1 MTEQEENNIL
11 DESDFESTSRRHRH
25 PQRQR
30 GRFFIVRQFLNLI
43 FMIMSVVGAL
53 MYVGVFGD
61 GVEEQMG
68 AIVIIVAI
76 CFKMAECALRYL
88 VMIAFLITFSVVAHA
103 QLSDET
109 LNTFDATTNTFNP
122 NRASDSL
129 HASHKEVPK
138 GFYVWTIDE
147 RFGDRT
153 IQKPD
158 TAMHLFMNS
167 ALTDGPHGEY
177 NFIGN
182 LGAPRISRFATDRD
196 YTAQWDF
203 MEPYSY
209 FVTKPS
215 QLHFTNTLSP
225 ITNLTYHSGGGSTE
239 GEDHLKALI
248 AVNAN
253 KRLGFG
259 FKFDYDYG
267 RGYYQNQANSLFDYT
282 MWGSYVGSRYQAHLL
297 LSFDHMKTTEN
308 GGISNDAYITH
319 PTNFNQTFSE
329 REIPVRLKSNWNRN
343 DNFYATFSHRYNI
356 GFYRKVEMTE
366 EEKEARRFALRAKR
380 EKEEQEAQEKAEK
393 TGRNAEDILREQRT
407 NFKGREA
414 GERVSSR
421 SIEDVRRGIAKKD
434 DAAGAVDSLAM
445 KVKTE
450 STDTSWLKEEYVPVT
465 SFIHTLQFKK
475 YRHIY
480 EANESPDNYYS
491 NTYNIPIEGNNG
503 SAIND
508 ETYAHLLKN
517 TFAVGLLE
525 GFNKYIPMGA
535 KVFITHQLRYAKL
548 PKLNTAETEVYNEN
562 EVYIGGQL
570 INTRG
575 KVLRYN
581 ALAEIGVVGPVAGD
595 LRFEGNGE
603 ARFKLFRDTAKVEL
617 KAFYHLT
624 NASFL
629 QRHYHSKH
637 FWWDNNFSKQMRTH
651 LEALVNLGRTH
662 TTVRFAYDNFQN
674 YVYLSQN
681 YSLTPNNDN
690 LLVTGL
696 TAQMNQTSKN
706 ISLITLML
714 EQNFRLGILN
724 WENRVTYQKSS
735 AQDVLPVPD
744 LDYWTNLY
752 LDFRVARVLR
762 VNVGGVMRIFSKYT
776 APEYCAP
783 LGMFAVQENDA
794 VRTKVGGYPMIDV
807 YANCELKRTRFYIM
821 MTHVN
826 SGSGSREYFSV
837 PHYPLNPRIFR
848 VGVSITL
855 FN

>member
-1 MTEQEENNIL
+1 MTEQEENNIQ
-11 DESDFESTSRRHRH
+11 EEADFETSSRRHRH

-30 GRFFIVRQFLNLI
+30 GRFFVVRQFLNLV

-68 AIVIIVAI
+68 AIIIIVAI

-88 VMIAFLITFSVVAHA
+88 VVIAFLITFAGVANA
-103 QLSDET
+103 QIADET

-122 NRASDSL
+122 NRALDSL

-138 GFYVWTIDE
+138 GFHVWTIDE

-153 IQKPD
+153 VQQPD
-158 TAMHLFMNS
+158 TALHLFMNS
-167 ALTDGPHGEY
+167 SLTDGPHGEY
-177 NFIGN
+177 NFLGN
-182 LGAPRISRFATDRD
+182 LGSPRISRLATDRN

-225 ITNLTYHSGGGSTE
+225 ITNLTYHSGGGSTD
-239 GEDHLKALI
+239 GEDHVKALFAI
-248 AVNAN
+248 NAN

-282 MWGSYVGSRYQAHLL
+282 MWGSYIGSRYQAHLL
-297 LSFDHMKTTEN
+297 LSLDHMKTAEN
-308 GGISNDAYITH
+308 GGVRNDAYITH
-319 PTNFNQTFSE
+319 PTNFSETYSE
-329 REIPVRLKSNWNRN
+329 REIPVRLASNWNRN

-366 EEKEARRFALRAKR
+366 EEKEARRFAIRAKKEQE
-380 EKEEQEAQEKAEK
+380 EKEAQENAEK
-393 TGRNAEDILREQRT
+393 TGRDADAILREQRT
-407 NFKGREA
+407 TFGGREA
-414 GERVSSR
+414 GERVSSL
-421 SIEDVRRGIAKKD
+421 SIEDVRREGKD
-434 DAAGAVDSLAM
+434 AVPEVLDSLAM
-445 KVKTE
+445 KPKPE
-450 STDTSWLKEEYVPVT
+450 STDTLWVKEEYVPVT
-465 SFIHTLQFKK
+465 SFIHTLQFFK

-480 EANESPDNYYS
+480 QAYESPDNFYS
-491 NTYNIPIEGNNG
+491 STFNVPVEGNDG
-503 SAIND
+503 TAIHD
-508 ETYAHLLKN
+508 ETYAHTLKN

-525 GFNKYIPMGA
+525 GFNKYVPMGA
-535 KVFITHQLRYAKL
+535 KAFITHQLRHVTL
-548 PKLNTAETEVYNEN
+548 PMLNSAETEVYNEN
-562 EVYIGGQL
+562 EVSIGGQL

-575 KVLRYN
+575 KTFRYK
-581 ALAEIGVVGPVAGD
+581 ALAEIGIVGPVAGD
-595 LRFEGNGE
+595 LRFDGEGE
-603 ARFKLFRDTAKVEL
+603 ARFKLLRDTAKVQL

-624 NASFL
+624 NGSFI

-637 FWWDNNFSKQMRTH
+637 FWWDNSFSKQMQTH
-651 LEALVNLGRTH
+651 LEALINLGRTR

-674 YVYLSQN
+674 YIYLSQN
-681 YSLTPNNDN
+681 YSFTSSGND

-724 WENRVTYQKSS
+724 WENRLTFQKSS
-735 AQDVLPVPD
+735 AQDILPVPD
-744 LDYWTNLY
+744 LNYWTNLY
-752 LDFRVARVLR
+752 LSFKVARVLR
-762 VNVGGVMRIFSKYT
+762 VHFGGIMRIFTSYA

-794 VRTKVGGYPMIDV
+794 IRTKVGSYPMIDV
-807 YANCELKRTRFYIM
+807 YVNCELKRTRFYLM

-826 SGSGSREYFSV
+826 SGAGSLNYFTV
-837 PHYPLNPRIFR
+837 PHYPLNTRVFR
-848 VGVSITL
+848 LGISLTL